1 MSIALI
7 SIILLSATALAASTT
22 KSTNAPAPVAAF
34 TAYPTSGDAPLSV
47 KFTDKST
54 GSPIEWKW
62 NFGDGSEIIDGNTSD
77 YKNPTHVYS
86 KAGTYTVKETA
97 INAVGRNTVT
107 KSNYIKITNAPAPV
121 AAFTAYPT
129 SGNAPLSVKFT
140 DKSTGSPIEWKW
152 NFGDGSKII
161 DGNTSDYKNPTHV
174 YSKAGTYTVKE
185 TAINAVGRNTVTK
198 SNYIKITNAP
208 APVAAFTAYP
218 TSGDAPLSVKFTDK
232 STGSPIEWKWNFGD
246 GSEIIDGNT
255 SDYKNPTHVYSKAGT
270 YTVKETAINAV
281 GRNTVTK
288 SNYIKITNAPAPV
301 AAFTAYPT
309 SGNAP
314 LSVKFT
320 DKSTG
325 SPIEWKWN
333 FGDGS
338 KIIDGNTS
346 DYKNPTHVYSK
357 AGTYTVKET
366 AINAV
371 GRNTVTK
378 SNYITVK

>member
-1 MSIALI
+1 LWFHCKKTLQSHKAGDTINTKQKMSIALI

-22 KSTNAPAPVAAF
+22 KSTNAPVPVAAF
-34 TAYPTSGDAPLSV
+34 TASPTSGNAPLSV
-47 KFTDKST
+47 NFTDKST
-54 GSPIEWKW
+54 GSPTEWKW
-62 NFGDGSEIIDGNTSD
+62 NFGDGSKIIDGNTSD

-107 KSNYIKITNAPAPV
+107 KSKYIKITNAPAPV
-121 AAFTAYPT
+121 AAFTASPT
-129 SGNAPLSVKFT
+129 SGNAPLSVNFT
-140 DKSTGSPIEWKW
+140 DKSTGSPTEWKW

-208 APVAAFTAYP
+208 APVAAFTASP
-218 TSGDAPLSVKFTDK
+218 TSGNVPMSVKFTDK
-232 STGSPIEWKWNFGD
+232 STGSP
-246 GSEIIDGNT
+246 T
-255 SDYKNPTHVYSKAGT
+255 
-270 YTVKETAINAV
+270 
-281 GRNTVTK
+281 
-288 SNYIKITNAPAPV
+288 
-301 AAFTAYPT
+301 
-309 SGNAP
+309 
-314 LSVKFT
+314 
-320 DKSTG
+320 
-325 SPIEWKWN
+325 EWKWN

>member
-1 MSIALI
+1 MNTKQKMSIALI
-7 SIILLSATALAASTT
+7 SIILLSVTALAASTT
-22 KSTNAPAPVAAF
+22 KSTNAPAPVATF
-34 TAYPTSGDAPLSV
+34 TASPTSGNAPLSV
-47 KFTDKST
+47 KFTDTST
-54 GSPIEWKW
+54 GSPTEWKW
-62 NFGDGSEIIDGNTSD
+62 NFGDGSNIIDGNTSD
-77 YKNPTHVYS
+77 YQNPTHVYS

-121 AAFTAYPT
+121 ATFTASPT

-140 DKSTGSPIEWKW
+140 DKSTGSPTEWKW

-161 DGNTSDYKNPTHV
+161 DGSTSDYQNPTHV

-208 APVAAFTAYP
+208 APVATFTA
-218 TSGDAPLSVKFTDK
+218 S
-232 STGSPIEWKWNFGD
+232 
-246 GSEIIDGNT
+246 
-255 SDYKNPTHVYSKAGT
+255 
-270 YTVKETAINAV
+270 
-281 GRNTVTK
+281 
-288 SNYIKITNAPAPV
+288 
-301 AAFTAYPT
+301 PT

-325 SPIEWKWN
+325 SPTEWKWN

-346 DYKNPTHVYSK
+346 YYQNPTHVYSK